1 MARQLAPDIVV
12 RVAVSC
18 QLSME
23 YYEVHARLC
32 SVICKFN
39 AASLMRKI
47 NVNQQLLST
56 GVEDLDLRA
65 PQCFSVAPLD

>member
-23 YYEVHARLC
+23 YYEVHAKVC

-39 AASLMRKI
+39 AASL
-47 NVNQQLLST
+47 
-56 GVEDLDLRA
+56 
-65 PQCFSVAPLD
+65 